1 MIKNYFLFSIFTLF
15 SFLTYAQGPWNFNGS
30 NDIWVSTGTAANLSS
45 GASFSTLDV
54 NGAGNPML
62 RTSSANIN
70 ASAVTH
76 AVITLKNNTA
86 NKHMRVFYQTSGTNR
101 YVNVAITAND
111 ADFVSYYVDMTG
123 NDDWTGTV
131 NDLTFQFRENSS
143 YNSALDGTIDIDN
156 IEMTSSDIGVNMVN
170 NSSFENWNDDTE
182 ATPVDPVGFYK
193 HESVERSSDSHSGDY
208 SIKVIATSTR
218 DLAQTV
224 NEITAGATYRV
235 SINYKLEANT
245 GNGVRLWS
253 TWKDASNGNLDSGD
267 IQTSGYF
274 NTVSSE
280 WATFSVDAVAPENAT
295 KMNFEVRA
303 YNGATVY
310 WDSFS
315 VSKVQEPAAQPL
327 LITTSVCSTATSVRL
342 TGPWWGWDPAGGPA
356 AADNGDGTW
365 TFTFDP
371 APTENMEYLLVVDG
385 VQENLISI
393 MANGGD
399 CAPVTDNAT
408 YANRRWDLGTGDVTN
423 TYGQCGS
430 SCVAP
435 VITLT
440 GTDVTINNG
449 DTYTDAGA
457 TASDDEEGDITANIV
472 VGGDTVDTDTDGTY
486 TITYDV
492 SDGAG
497 NAATTVLRVVTVETP
512 VPTDTETEGFCESGV
527 DSDPTVLTLTPADI
541 TVAGSSTISA
551 ISVSSMTIAYNSSSG
566 STTYCPS
573 WYNATIV
580 VTGGVSDGV
589 EITGCNDEIAGLD
602 LTGFTSLTLTSAT
615 TDSWSDNIVMCLDL
629 SVTWELPLVTND
641 EEFCESGVD
650 SDPTIISLTPS
661 DITVNAGEEITAI
674 SISSMTIAYNSSSGS
689 TTYCPSWYNATIVV
703 TGGVSDGVE
712 ITGCNDEIAGLDLT
726 GFTSLT
732 LTSATTDSWS
742 DNIVM
747 CLGLS
752 VTSVEP
758 SCTAPSEA
766 TFTNVTTSSVDASW
780 TAGASETD
788 YEYVVQP
795 LGTGEPTASGTSVI
809 ASTSVTI
816 PGLDSGTDYEIYVR
830 SDCGDGLFSAWIQS
844 TFTTLPGCGDTV
856 TDSGGSTGN
865 YAANELTTVTVY
877 PDNAGDLVTFTF
889 LSFNTESCC
898 DDLTVYDGP
907 DTSSTVFG
915 TYAGSTIPDPITSSH
930 STGALTFV
938 FDSDS
943 SVQYGGYEIAI
954 SCSPAPSCVAPSAL
968 SVASITTN
976 SAEISWTSDD
986 SSFNIEVVDV
996 TAGGTATGTAT
1007 NSGVTS
1013 PYSLSGLDSNTE
1025 YEVYVQTD
1033 CGAGETSDWV
1043 SLSFTTMPGCGDT
1056 VTDSGGSTG
1065 NYAANE
1071 LTTVTVY
1078 PDNAGDLV
1086 TFTFLS
1092 FNTESCCDDL
1102 TVYDGPDTSSTVFG
1116 TYAGSTIPD
1125 PITSSH
1131 STGAL
1136 TFVFDSDSSVQ
1147 YGGYEIAISCSP
1159 APSCVAPSA
1168 LSVASITTNSAE
1180 ISWTSDDSSFNI
1192 EVVDVT
1198 AGGTATGTATN
1209 SGVTSPY
1216 SLSGLDSN
1224 TEYEVYV
1231 QTDCGS
1237 GDTSAWSGPVSFTT
1251 EPAPIVPDYTNDFS
1265 TYPGEFWTQGTGALE
1280 NGPSGTSS
1288 AWSADGFAND
1298 GSTGAAR
1305 VNVYYSSFSGGNDDW
1320 LISPMF
1326 DLSSGTHYLNLN
1338 VALTAYASTA
1348 STTFADGDFVTLM
1361 VTEDNG
1367 SNWTELYRWDVNNSP
1382 SATGDEM
1389 PEIDLSSYTSM
1400 TKFAFYANSDTSNID
1415 NDFFIDDF
1423 QITTTSL
1430 GIDEASRSQFTYF
1443 PNPVNDVL
1451 TIKAQKA
1458 VEDITVYNMLGQ
1470 VVKRQAPN
1478 TMNCTVDLSTMQS
1491 GAYFVQVSIDNTVE
1505 TVRVLKK

>member
-1 MIKNYFLFSIFTLF
+1 MKKNYLLISIFTLF

-30 NDIWVSTGTAANLSS
+30 NDIWVSTGTAANLTS

-70 ASAVTH
+70 ASVVTH
-76 AVITLKNNTA
+76 AVITFKNNTA
-86 NKHMRVFYQTSGTNR
+86 NKHMRVFYQTTGTNR

-111 ADFVSYYVDMTG
+111 ADFVTYYVDMTG
-123 NDDWTGTV
+123 NSDWSGTV

-143 YNSALDGTIDIDN
+143 YNSALDGTIEIDN

-274 NTVSSE
+274 STVSSE

-303 YNGATVY
+303 YSGATVY

-315 VSKVQEPAAQPL
+315 VSKVQEPAQPL
-327 LITTSVCSTATSVRL
+327 LITTSVCSTATAVRL

-371 APTENMEYLLVVDG
+371 APADNMEYLLVVDG

-399 CAPVTDNAT
+399 CAPVTDNAN

-430 SCVAP
+430 TCVAP

-472 VGGDTVDTDTDGTY
+472 VGGDSVDTSTDGTY

-497 NAATTVLRVVTVETP
+497 NTATTVSRVVTVETP

-541 TVAGSSTISA
+541 TVAGLSTISA
-551 ISVSSMTIAYNSSSG
+551 ISVSSMTIAYGSSSG

-573 WYNATIV
+573 WYDATIV

-589 EITGCNDEIAGLD
+589 SITGCNDEIAGLD

-615 TDSWSDNIVMCLDL
+615 TDSYADDIVMCLDL

-650 SDPTIISLTPS
+650 SAPTIISLTPS

-674 SISSMTIAYNSSSGS
+674 SVSSMTIAYGSSSGS
-689 TTYCPSWYNATIVV
+689 TTYCPSWYDATIVV
-703 TGGVSDGVE
+703 TGGVSDGVS

-732 LTSATTDSWS
+732 LTSATTDSYA
-742 DNIVM
+742 DDIVM

-816 PGLDSGTDYEIYVR
+816 PGLDSNTDYEIYVR

-877 PDNAGDLVTFTF
+877 PDNDGDLVTFTF

-930 STGALTFV
+930 SSGALTFV
-938 FDSDS
+938 FDSDVS
-943 SVQYGGYEIAI
+943 LQYGGYEIAI
-954 SCSPAPSCVAPSAL
+954 SCSPP
-968 SVASITTN
+968 
-976 SAEISWTSDD
+976 
-986 SSFNIEVVDV
+986 
-996 TAGGTATGTAT
+996 
-1007 NSGVTS
+1007 
-1013 PYSLSGLDSNTE
+1013 
-1025 YEVYVQTD
+1025 
-1033 CGAGETSDWV
+1033 
-1043 SLSFTTMPGCGDT
+1043 
-1056 VTDSGGSTG
+1056 
-1065 NYAANE
+1065 
-1071 LTTVTVY
+1071 
-1078 PDNAGDLV
+1078 
-1086 TFTFLS
+1086 
-1092 FNTESCCDDL
+1092 
-1102 TVYDGPDTSSTVFG
+1102 
-1116 TYAGSTIPD
+1116 
-1125 PITSSH
+1125 
-1131 STGAL
+1131 
-1136 TFVFDSDSSVQ
+1136 
-1147 YGGYEIAISCSP
+1147 
-1159 APSCVAPSA
+1159 PSCVAPSA

-1237 GDTSAWSGPVSFTT
+1237 GDTSAWAGPVSFTT
-1251 EPAPIVPDYTNDFS
+1251 EPAPIVPNYTNDFA
-1265 TYPGEFWTQGTGALE
+1265 TFPGEFWTEGEGALAA
-1280 NGPSGTSS
+1280 GPSGSTS
-1288 AWSADGFAND
+1288 AWLADGFGNS
-1298 GSTGAAR
+1298 GFTGAAR

-1326 DLSSGTHYLNLN
+1326 DLSGGTHYLNLN
-1338 VALTAYASTA
+1338 VALTTYSSTA
-1348 STTFADGDFVTLM
+1348 STTFGDGDFVTLM

-1400 TKFAFYANSDTSNID
+1400 TKFAFHAKSDTSNID

-1430 GIDEASRSQFTYF
+1430 GIDEAIKSQFTYF

-1458 VEDITVYNMLGQ
+1458 VEDITVFNMLGQ
-1470 VVKRQAPN
+1470 VVKQQTSN
-1478 TMNCTVDLSTMQS
+1478 TMDCTVDLSAMQS
-1491 GAYFVQVSIDNTVE
+1491 GAYFVKVSIGNNVE
-1505 TVRVLKK
+1505 TVRILKK